1 MKKFLAAGLGMLA
14 VAAMQ
19 PANAADMP
27 VKAVYKA
34 PPVAVWAWDYFYL
47 GLNGGYS
54 WGRSRTDGA
63 FYNDNTGVLLASAS
77 NTVNLNGGIFGGQI
91 GKNWQSG
98 NTVFG
103 IEADIQWSGEKGGTS
118 FTCPT
123 PAFGGPCNLIT
134 GGPGAGVAPTAAINQ
149 KIAWFGTLRG
159 RLGATVT
166 PSTLLYVT
174 GGLAYGG
181 IKTDGVISGF
191 NVIQVPT
198 TLAFSHSSTRAGWVI
213 GAGLEGHLGGNW
225 TGKIEGL
232 YMDLGS
238 VSGSGVLPSN
248 PPLRAT
254 YNSRI
259 TDAVVRVGVNYHLGG
274 AVVAK
279 Y

>member
-14 VAAMQ
+14 LAAMQ

-27 VKAVYKA
+27 VKAKA
-34 PPVAVWAWDYFYL
+34 PPVAVWAWDYFYV

-191 NVIQVPT
+191 TVLGAPT
-198 TLAFSHSSTRAGWVI
+198 AVAWGNDHTRVGWVV
-213 GAGLEGHLGGNW
+213 GAGLEARLWGNW

-232 YMDLGS
+232 YMDYGS
-238 VSGSGVLPSN
+238 VSGSAVLLTSN
-248 PPLRAT
+248 PPLRFN
-254 YNSRI
+254 YNSNI
-259 TDAVVRVGVNYHLGG
+259 TDIVVRAGINYHFGNT
-274 AVVAK
+274 VVAK